1 MAKQWEC
8 VAIVGVGLIGASI
21 GQALLRRGLA
31 KRVVGIARRQ
41 TTLRAAR
48 RVEAVTNTTI
58 DPLKGVV
65 DAELVVVCTPPDTVV
80 DLVRRTAQHCPEG
93 TLFTDVASTKA
104 KIVEALDGTLPRGCR
119 FLGSHPLAGSEKT
132 GPSYADANLFEGRVT
147 ILTPTSRTNAD
158 DFDVLEAFWSS
169 LGSVV
174 IRMPPEEHDRA
185 LAETSHFP
193 HVVAALLAGMLPEPF
208 FRLTGT
214 GFLDT
219 TRIAAG
225 DAEMWTQICMQNRRH
240 LLEVCRKFG
249 ERLRNLAAAL
259 EKGDAPAVQQILTLG
274 KKNRD
279 ALGS

>member
-1 MAKQWEC
+1 MARQWEC

-21 GQALLRRGLA
+21 GQALLRRGSA

-48 RVEAVTNTTI
+48 RVGAVTNTTI
-58 DPLKGVV
+58 DPYKGVSE
-65 DAELVVVCTPPDTVV
+65 AELVVVCTPPDTVV
-80 DLVRRTAQHCPEG
+80 DLVRRTAEHCPEG

-104 KIVEALDGTLPRGCR
+104 KIAAALDGTLPRGCR
-119 FLGSHPLAGSEKT
+119 FLGSHPLAGGEKT
-132 GPSYADANLFEGRVT
+132 GPSYSDPNLFEGRVT
-147 ILTPTSRTNAD
+147 VLTPTSQTSAD
-158 DFDVLEAFWSS
+158 DFDALEEFWSS

-174 IRMPPEEHDRA
+174 IQMAPEEHDRA

-193 HVVAALLAGMLPEPF
+193 HMLAALLAGMLPEPY

-225 DAEMWTQICMQNRRH
+225 DVEMWTQICMQNRRN

-249 ERLRNLAAAL
+249 ERLRHMASAL

>member
-1 MAKQWEC
+1 MARQWEC

-21 GQALLRRGLA
+21 GQALLRRGSA

-48 RVEAVTNTTI
+48 RVGAVTNTTI
-58 DPLKGVV
+58 DPHKGVTE
-65 DAELVVVCTPPDTVV
+65 AELVVVCTPPDTVV
-80 DLVRRTAQHCPEG
+80 DLVRRTAEHCPEG

-104 KIVEALDGTLPRGCR
+104 KIAAALDGTLPRGCR
-119 FLGSHPLAGSEKT
+119 FLGSHPLAGGEKT
-132 GPSYADANLFEGRVT
+132 GPSYSDPNLFEGRVT
-147 ILTPTSRTNAD
+147 VLTPTSQTSAD
-158 DFDVLEAFWSS
+158 DFDALEEFWSS

-174 IRMPPEEHDRA
+174 VQMAPEEHDRA

-193 HVVAALLAGMLPEPF
+193 HMLAALLAGMLPEPY

-225 DAEMWTQICMQNRRH
+225 DVEMWTQICMQNRRY

-249 ERLRNLAAAL
+249 ERLRHLASAL
-259 EKGDAPAVQQILTLG
+259 EKGDAPTVQQILTLG